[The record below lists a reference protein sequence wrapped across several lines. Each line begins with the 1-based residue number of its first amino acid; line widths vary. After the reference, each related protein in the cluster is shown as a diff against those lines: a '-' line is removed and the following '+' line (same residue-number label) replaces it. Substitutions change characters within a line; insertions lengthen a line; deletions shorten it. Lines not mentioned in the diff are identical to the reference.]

1 MEIIIK
7 NTSNLEFNL
16 NLIYTAYKDLKEK
29 EKIKDEEITKIIVTD
44 KIVNFVTK

>member
-7 NTSNLEFNL
+7 NTYDLEFNL

-29 EKIKDEEITKIIVTD
+29 VKDEEITKIVVTD